1 MLLPRFEYRRA
12 TSLSHASALLAEQPG
27 AQALA
32 GGTDLL
38 VDLRERRRTPALL
51 VDVSELAELRGI
63 DVARGPLRLGGGVT
77 VGELLASPLV
87 AERAPALRR
96 AAHDFAD
103 FLTRNKATLGGN
115 LANASPG
122 ADLVVPLLALDAQ
135 VVLAGP
141 AGERTLA
148 LDDFLR
154 GPRQTALGS
163 GELIRAVVLA
173 RPGGRQV
180 FYKLGLKRGGAIAVV
195 SVAIRLELDA
205 GRCAA
210 AAVALGA
217 VAPRPFRARE
227 AEAALTGATLT
238 REVIERAAEAAA
250 AASRPISDV
259 RGGDDYRRAM
269 VRALVTRGL
278 ASAGE
283 PPTPPS
289 PPPQAEGRPSGG
301 GGGPQ
306 AEGRPKDR

>member
-1 MLLPRFEYRRA
+1 GVARFGCRGA
-12 TSLSHASALLAEQPG
+12 SALSHASALLAGQPG

-63 DVARGPLRLGGGVT
+63 DVAGGALRLGGGVT

-87 AERAPALRR
+87 AGRAPALRR

-122 ADLVVPLLALDAQ
+122 ADLVVPLLALHAQ
-135 VVLAGP
+135 VVLAAP

-163 GELIRAVVLA
+163 GELIRAVVLP

-195 SVAIRLELDA
+195 SVAMRLELDA

-217 VAPRPFRARE
+217 VAPPPLRARATE
-227 AEAALTGATLT
+227 DGLTRAALTI
-238 REVIERAAEAAA
+238 RV
-250 AASRPISDV
+250 
-259 RGGDDYRRAM
+259 
-269 VRALVTRGL
+269 
-278 ASAGE
+278 
-283 PPTPPS
+283 
-289 PPPQAEGRPSGG
+289 
-301 GGGPQ
+301 
-306 AEGRPKDR
+306 

>member
-1 MLLPRFEYRRA
+1 MLLPGFEYRRPSA
-12 TSLSHASALLAEQPG
+12 LCEAVALLAEHP
-27 AQALA
+27 AARVLA

-38 VDLRERRRTPALL
+38 VDLRERRQGPSLL
-51 VDVSELAELRGI
+51 VDVSELSELRGI
-63 DVARGPLRLGGGVT
+63 GVADGVLRIGSGVT
-77 VGELLASPLV
+77 VGELLASPRV
-87 AERAPALRR
+87 AEWAPALGR
-96 AAHDFAD
+96 AAHGFAD

-122 ADLVVPLLALDAQ
+122 ADMVVPLLALDAQ

-141 AGERTLA
+141 AGERTLG
-148 LDDFLR
+148 LDDFLL
-154 GPRQTALGS
+154 GPRQTALRP
-163 GELIRAVVLA
+163 GELLRAVVLP

-195 SVAIRLELDA
+195 SVALRIELDA

-227 AEAALTGATLT
+227 AEAALIGAAVTPDC
-238 REVIERAAEAAA
+238 IARAADAAA

-269 VRALVTRGL
+269 VRALVARGL
-278 ASAGE
+278 ASAVASE
-283 PPTPPS
+283 PPTSPS
-289 PPPQAEGRPSGG
+289 PPAG
-301 GGGPQ
+301 
-306 AEGRPKDR
+306 